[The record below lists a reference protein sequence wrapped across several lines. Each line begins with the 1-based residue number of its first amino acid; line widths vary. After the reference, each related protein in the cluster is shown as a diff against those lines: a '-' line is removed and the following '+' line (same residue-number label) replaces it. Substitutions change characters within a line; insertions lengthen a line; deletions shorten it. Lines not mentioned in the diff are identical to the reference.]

1 MSPAAPATW
10 LLLVAAAHLGF
21 QLTVAAVVY
30 PALREVA
37 DDAWPGAHE
46 RHSRRIAPLVG
57 VLYVPRVL
65 ALAWTA
71 MAEPNAGGT
80 WLALAGG
87 ALSVVTTAVL
97 AAPVHGRLAT
107 VPAAERPE
115 LLGALGRADLIRTV
129 GAVVCLVGA
138 VLLLA

>member
-1 MSPAAPATW
+1 VTSTSPTTW

-21 QLTVAAVVY
+21 QLTVAVVVY
-30 PALREVA
+30 PALREVG
-37 DDAWPGAHE
+37 DEGWPGAHA

-57 VLYVPRVL
+57 LLYVPLVL
-65 ALAWTA
+65 ALAWA
-71 MAEPNAGGT
+71 AASEPHAGGT

-87 ALSVVTTAVL
+87 ALSVVTTPVL
-97 AAPVHGRLAT
+97 AAPMHGRLAT

-129 GAVVCLVGA
+129 GAVVCLAGA

>member
-1 MSPAAPATW
+1 MTSASPATW

-21 QLTVAAVVY
+21 QLPDAVVVY
-30 PALREVA
+30 PALREVG
-37 DDAWPGAHE
+37 DEAWPAAHA

-57 VLYVPRVL
+57 ALYVPLVL
-65 ALAWTA
+65 ALAWA
-71 MAEPNAGGT
+71 AASNPHAGGT

-97 AAPVHGRLAT
+97 AAPMHGRLAT

>member
-1 MSPAAPATW
+1 MNSASPTTW

-21 QLTVAAVVY
+21 QLTVAVVVY
-30 PALREVA
+30 PALREVG
-37 DDAWPGAHE
+37 DEAWPGAHA

-57 VLYVPRVL
+57 LLYVPLVVVL
-65 ALAWTA
+65 AWSAA
-71 MAEPNAGGT
+71 AEPRAAGT

-87 ALSVVTTAVL
+87 TLSVVTTAVL

-129 GAVVCLVGA
+129 GAGVCLVGA

>member
-1 MSPAAPATW
+1 MTPTAPATW

-30 PALREVA
+30 PALREVG
-37 DDAWPGAHE
+37 DDAWVGAHE

-57 VLYVPRVL
+57 AIYVPLVV
-65 ALAWTA
+65 ALVWAATSD
-71 MAEPNAGGT
+71 PDAGGT

-97 AAPVHGRLAT
+97 AAPLHGRLAT
-107 VPAAERPE
+107 VAAAERPE
-115 LLGALGRADLIRTV
+115 LLGALGRVDLIRTV
-129 GAVVCLVGA
+129 GAVVCLLGA
-138 VLLLA
+138 VLLVA

>member
-1 MSPAAPATW
+1 VTSASPTTW

-21 QLTVAAVVY
+21 QLTVAVVVY
-30 PALREVA
+30 PALREVG
-37 DDAWPGAHE
+37 DEAWPGAHA

-57 VLYVPRVL
+57 LLYVPLVL
-65 ALAWTA
+65 ALAWATA
-71 MAEPNAGGT
+71 SEPHAGGT

-97 AAPVHGRLAT
+97 AAPMHGRLAT

-138 VLLLA
+138 VLMLA

>member
-1 MSPAAPATW
+1 MTSASPATW

-21 QLTVAAVVY
+21 QLTVAVVVY
-30 PALREVA
+30 PALREVG
-37 DDAWPGAHE
+37 DDSWSGAHE

-57 VLYVPRVL
+57 VIYVPLVL

-71 MAEPNAGGT
+71 ATRPHAGGT

-97 AAPVHGRLAT
+97 AAPMHGRLAT